1 MIVFLWILLIAA
13 MIATL
18 AMLVRG
24 IVVFLTTTKA
34 DLEGSGPSVSAMKS
48 NRMMQGRIFFQ
59 AIAILVA
66 TVLLLFF
73 GKGS

>member
-18 AMLVRG
+18 VMLVRG
-24 IVVFLTTTKA
+24 IVVFLMTTKA
-34 DLEGSGPSVSAMKS
+34 DLEGTGPSVAGMKS

-59 AIAILVA
+59 AIAILIA
-66 TVLLLFF
+66 TVMLLFF
-73 GKGS
+73 GRGA

>member
-1 MIVFLWILLIAA
+1 MIVFLWLLLIAA

-24 IVVFLTTTKA
+24 IVTFLQTTKA

-59 AIAILVA
+59 AVAILIA

>member
-1 MIVFLWILLIAA
+1 MIIFLWLLLIAA

-18 AMLVRG
+18 VMLVRG
-24 IVVFLTTTKA
+24 IVTFLQTTKA
-34 DLEGSGPSVSAMKS
+34 DLEGTGPSVSAMKS

-59 AIAILVA
+59 AIAILIA

-73 GKGS
+73 GKSG

>member
-1 MIVFLWILLIAA
+1 MIVFLWLLLIAA
-13 MIATL
+13 MIAPL

-24 IVVFLTTTKA
+24 IVTFLQTTKA

-59 AIAILVA
+59 AVAILIA

>member
-1 MIVFLWILLIAA
+1 MIIFLWLLLIAA

-24 IVVFLTTTKA
+24 IVTFLQTTKA
-34 DLEGSGPSVSAMKS
+34 DLEGTGPSVSAMKS

-59 AIAILVA
+59 AVAILIA